1 MQPLH
6 EKKAACSA
14 FGGASPFST
23 PKRRKKINNILKYV
37 FLKLEASV
45 TMELGIFLLIA

>member
-14 FGGASPFST
+14 FGGASPFFAL
-23 PKRRKKINNILKYV
+23 KRKKINNIPKYV
-37 FLKLEASV
+37 FLKLETSV